1 MLRGV
6 RPGVNTTNVGW
17 TGGSGARSFTDM
29 TPGAR
34 TPEELET
41 LLEDAYLL
49 GDGDALARLFE
60 PSAVV
65 AAGDQGEVRVLQARN
80 TALLMASGG
89 IKVARRGDDGAW
101 RYAISLLEM
110 NQATERKNQ

>member
-1 MLRGV
+1 
-6 RPGVNTTNVGW
+6 
-17 TGGSGARSFTDM
+17 M

-49 GDGDALARLFE
+49 GDGEVLAGLFE

-65 AAGDQGEVRVLQARN
+65 AAADQGELRALQARN
-80 TALLMASGG
+80 TALLIASHG

-101 RYAISLLEM
+101 RYAISLSWKRETTTKGM
-110 NQATERKNQ
+110 QDDEGNE